1 VQSVLLRRG
10 LGLLLVASLA
20 DGSLGPRSQAALRW
34 RPLAPHAPRPR
45 SHARCEALIA
55 EDPFRAGKRAPI
67 EPAAI
72 NALAR
77 ALKLPPG
84 ADLLRIADEELTR
97 RAEDPDEQRLL
108 RSWVAGTLERRE
120 SYFEA
125 LQQLATSE
133 PWFEGE
139 LGVGSDSNPYVM
151 LCRAECMLALYLL
164 KDAGADS
171 RREVSFI
178 DADRLDVLKQAC

>member
-1 VQSVLLRRG
+1 MRLLAVLAI
-10 LGLLLVASLA
+10 VSLA
-20 DGSLGPRSQAALRW
+20 SVADGWSIGLRSRALLW
-34 RPLAPHAPRPR
+34 QPLLPHAPRPR
-45 SHARCEALIA
+45 RETSMAV
-55 EDPFRAGKRAPI
+55 EDPFRAGKKAPI

-84 ADLLRIADEELTR
+84 VDVLRIADDELSK
-97 RAEDPDEQRLL
+97 RAEDPEEERLL

-120 SYFEA
+120 SYLET
-125 LQQLATSE
+125 LRQLATSE

-139 LGVGSDSNPYVM
+139 LGVGSDENPYVM

-164 KDAGADS
+164 RDAGADA

-178 DADRLDVLKQAC
+178 DADRLDVLKQSC